1 MTSKNLLSNNLLSNN
16 LLNEIYE
23 EPAALRRVYDAYVRR
38 ENQALEQAA
47 ELLRK
52 SMPIYMTGMA
62 TSEYASYS
70 ASSLLNRNGK
80 VNFVYDVS
88 ELMYYALPTLK
99 PGSCLVLVSQSG
111 NSAEIAH
118 ILEEL
123 HDQIPVIGV
132 YNYEGSALANGA
144 SIKLPIYAGPQL
156 ACGSK
161 TNLSTIAVLMLL
173 AEKTLGHD
181 LKEAGQCL
189 LSAADS
195 IERSFEGW
203 EERLAPAVD
212 LLEGSP
218 YTVFL
223 GRGPSRASAMFTS
236 VLFREVPK
244 VVAEGM
250 GAAVF
255 RHGLREMIQP
265 EHRVVLFA
273 PGGDTH
279 TLVVNMAKDLLAM
292 HVPVL
297 VVTNRETDLKPGKD
311 CCLIRT
317 EPQPEL
323 WAPLVDM
330 VPLQLIGYSLSVRKG
345 LEPGKLVVS
354 TYVTTVE

>member
-1 MTSKNLLSNNLLSNN
+1 MPINH

-23 EPAALRRVYDAYVRR
+23 QPAALRRIYDAYVAH
-38 ENQALEQAA
+38 ENPALVQAA
-47 ELLRK
+47 ELLQK
-52 SMPIYMTGMA
+52 SMPIYMAGMA
-62 TSEYASYS
+62 TSEYASYA

-80 VNFVYDVS
+80 VNFVYDLS
-88 ELMYYALPTLK
+88 ELMYYSLPTLK

-111 NSAEIAH
+111 NSAEIVH
-118 ILEEL
+118 ILDEL
-123 HDQIPVIGV
+123 GGQVPVVGV
-132 YNYEGSALANGA
+132 YNYEDSALANRA
-144 SIKLPIYAGPQL
+144 SIRLPIYAGPQL

-161 TNLSTIAVLMLL
+161 TNLSTISVLTLL

-181 LKEAGQCL
+181 LQEAGHCL

-195 IERSFEGW
+195 IERSFESW
-203 EERLAPAVD
+203 EKRLAPAVD
-212 LLEGSP
+212 FLDGSS

-244 VVAEGM
+244 LVAEGM

-255 RHGLREMIQP
+255 RHGLREMIRP

-273 PGGDTH
+273 PDGDTH
-279 TLVVNMAKDLLAM
+279 ALGVHLAEDLIAM
-292 HVPVL
+292 NIPVL
-297 VVTNRETDLKPGKD
+297 VVTNRQIDLEPGKN

-317 EPQPEL
+317 DTLSEL

-330 VPLQLIGYSLSVRKG
+330 VPLQLVGYSLAKRGG
-345 LEPGKLVVS
+345 LEPGKLIVS

>member
-1 MTSKNLLSNNLLSNN
+1 MPNNH

-23 EPAALRRVYDAYVRR
+23 EPAALRRIYDAYVAH
-38 ENQALEQAA
+38 QDPALEQAA
-47 ELLRK
+47 GLLQN
-52 SMPIYMTGMA
+52 SMPIYLTGMA
-62 TSEYASYS
+62 TSEYAGYA

-88 ELMYYALPTLK
+88 ELMYYSLPTLQ

-111 NSAEIAH
+111 NSAEISH

-123 HDQIPVIGV
+123 GGKVPVVGV
-132 YNYEGSALANGA
+132 YNYEDSALARGA
-144 SIKLPIYAGPQL
+144 SIRLPIYAGPQL

-161 TNLSTIAVLMLL
+161 TNLSTISVLLLL

-181 LKEAGQCL
+181 LKEAGSCL
-189 LSAADS
+189 LAAADA
-195 IERSFEGW
+195 IERSFAGW

-212 LLEGSP
+212 FLEGSA

-255 RHGLREMIQP
+255 RHGLREMIRP

-273 PGGDTH
+273 PDGVTH
-279 TLVVNMAKDLLAM
+279 SLVVGLARDLIAM
-292 HVPVL
+292 DIPVL
-297 VVTNRETDLKPGKD
+297 VVSNRETGLKSGKT
-311 CCLIRT
+311 CCLIHT
-317 EPQPEL
+317 DPLPEL
-323 WAPLVDM
+323 WAPLADM
-330 VPLQLIGYSLSVRKG
+330 VPLQLVGYSLAKRRG

>member
-1 MTSKNLLSNNLLSNN
+1 MSTNN

-23 EPAALRRVYDAYVRR
+23 EPAALRRLYEAYVAR
-38 ENQALEQAA
+38 ENPALEQAA
-47 ELLRK
+47 ALLRK

-62 TSEYASYS
+62 TSEYASYA
-70 ASSLLNRNGK
+70 ASGLLNQNGM
-80 VNFVYDVS
+80 VNFVHDVS
-88 ELMYYALPTLK
+88 ELMYYSLPAIK
-99 PGSCLVLVSQSG
+99 PGACLVLVSQSG

-118 ILEEL
+118 ILDDL
-123 HDQIPVIGV
+123 GGSIPVVGV
-132 YNYEGSALANGA
+132 YNNEDSALARRA
-144 SIKLPIYAGPQL
+144 SLRLPILAGPQL

-161 TNLSTIAVLMLL
+161 TNLSTISVLILL
-173 AEKTLGHD
+173 AEKALGHD
-181 LKEAGQCL
+181 LKAAGKCL

-195 IERSFEGW
+195 IERGFEHW
-203 EERLAPAVD
+203 EEQLSPAVD
-212 LLEGSP
+212 FLYGSP

-223 GRGPSRASAMFTS
+223 GRGPSRASAMFSS

-255 RHGLREMIQP
+255 RHGLREMIRP

-273 PGGDTH
+273 PEGETH
-279 TLVVNMAKDLLAM
+279 SLVINLARDLIAM

-297 VVTNRETDLKPGKD
+297 VVSNRETGLEPGKD

-317 EPQPEL
+317 APQPEL

-330 VPLQLIGYSLSVRKG
+330 VPLQLVGYSLAKRRG
-345 LEPGKLVVS
+345 LEPGKLIVS

>member
-1 MTSKNLLSNNLLSNN
+1 MSTNN

-23 EPAALRRVYDAYVRR
+23 EPAALRRIYEAYVAH
-38 ENQALEQAA
+38 ENPTLEQAA
-47 ELLRK
+47 ELLRN

-62 TSEYASYS
+62 TSEYASYA
-70 ASSLLNRNGK
+70 ASSLLNRNGL

-88 ELMYYALPTLK
+88 ELMYYSLPTLK
-99 PGSCLVLVSQSG
+99 PGACLVLVSQSG

-118 ILEEL
+118 ILDDL
-123 HDQIPVIGV
+123 GGSIPVVGV
-132 YNYEGSALANGA
+132 YNNEDSALARR
-144 SIKLPIYAGPQL
+144 SDIRLPILAGPQL

-161 TNLSTIAVLMLL
+161 TNLSTISVLILL
-173 AEKTLGHD
+173 AEKALGHD
-181 LKEAGQCL
+181 LKGAGQCL
-189 LSAADS
+189 LSAAES
-195 IERSFEGW
+195 IERSFEHW
-203 EERLAPAVD
+203 EDQLAPAID
-212 LLEGSP
+212 FLEGSP

-223 GRGPSRASAMFTS
+223 GRGPSRASAMFSS

-255 RHGLREMIQP
+255 RHGLREMIRP

-279 TLVVNMAKDLLAM
+279 ALLINLAKDLIAM

-297 VVTNRETDLKPGKD
+297 VVTNRETGLEPGKD
-311 CCLIRT
+311 CCLVHT
-317 EPQPEL
+317 APQPEL

-330 VPLQLIGYSLSVRKG
+330 VPLQLVGYSLAKRRG